1 MGPAAGARVMTADR
15 AAVIA
20 NSIVQIIFASPR
32 NLRAQ
37 IEALLRDEIDDLR
50 REIIND
56 IRTCE

>member
-1 MGPAAGARVMTADR
+1 MTVPSTPDR

-20 NSIVQIIFASPR
+20 NAIVQVIFTSPR

-50 REIIND
+50 RELIHEIHMH
-56 IRTCE
+56 CE